1 MAQKGERRMLFDTR
15 GKRRRV
21 IQVVYALLALLMGGS
36 LFLVIGPFNLGEL
49 VGTSTG
55 GGSASEV
62 FEDQVERVEG
72 RLAKSP
78 DDEQLLLTLMRAEI
92 NTGNSKIEPVAEG
105 ETAPIPP
112 EARTDFA
119 AAAETWK
126 RYLKAV
132 GDDPNPSAALL
143 VAGTFF
149 RVAET
154 GANSLSEIRGNV
166 KLAAEAQQIAA
177 EAQPSVGTRS
187 TLAIYEY
194 FDGNFAE
201 GEKLTKEVAA
211 EAGSKSEAEAI
222 EKQLDEYRK
231 RAKQFQQSLQ
241 AAAKQERQAGKESLQ
256 NPLSLGGGAAP
267 PGG

>member
-62 FEDQVERVEG
+62 YEEQVERIEG
-72 RLAKSP
+72 RLTKTP
-78 DDEQLLLTLMRAEI
+78 DDEQLLLTLTRAEI

-105 ETAPIPP
+105 ETATVPP
-112 EARTDFA
+112 EARSDFE
-119 AAAETWK
+119 AAAESWQQ
-126 RYLKAV
+126 YLKQA
-132 GDDPNPSAALL
+132 GDDPNPSAAVL
-143 VAGTFF
+143 VAGSFF
-149 RVAET
+149 SLAES
-154 GANSLSEIRGNV
+154 GATSLSEITRN
-166 KLAAEAQQIAA
+166 LRIAAEAQRIAA

-187 TLAIYEY
+187 SLAIYEY
-194 FDGNFAE
+194 FNGNFAE
-201 GEKLTKEVAA
+201 GDKLTKQVAA
-211 EAGSKSEAEAI
+211 EASSKQEAKGI
-222 EKQLDEYRK
+222 EEQLDEYRK
-231 RAKQFQQSLQ
+231 SAKQFQQGVQQ
-241 AAAKQERQAGKESLQ
+241 ARKQERQSGKENLQ

>member
-15 GKRRRV
+15 GRRKHV

-49 VGTSTG
+49 VGTSSG
-55 GGSASEV
+55 GSSASEV
-62 FEDQVERVEG
+62 FEDQVERIEG

-78 DDEQLLLTLMRAEI
+78 DDEQLLLTLTRAEI

-105 ETAPIPP
+105 ETAVIPP
-112 EARTDFA
+112 EARSDFE
-119 AAAETWK
+119 AAAESWN
-126 RYLKAV
+126 RYLKKA
-132 GDDPNPSAALL
+132 GDEPNPSAALL

-154 GANSLSEIRGNV
+154 GSNSLSEITRNV
-166 KLAAEAQQIAA
+166 NLAAEAQRIAA

-201 GEKLTKEVAA
+201 GDKLTKEVAA

-222 EKQLDEYRK
+222 EKQLGEYRK
-231 RAKQFQQSLQ
+231 RAKQFQKSLQ
-241 AAAKQERQAGKESLQ
+241 AAAKQERQSGKESLQ
-256 NPLSLGGGAAP
+256 NPLSLGGGEAP